1 MMSCL
6 GPYAKY
12 SSCLYPT
19 GKESLEE
26 AEVLMM
32 DLYCKEAKLKDGQ
45 DVLDL
50 GCGTN
55 PPNIPLFFSPLYSNE
70 THNGRYDRVGKFVSV
85 FGSGALCLDVIGCSL

>member
-50 GCGTN
+50 GCGT
-55 PPNIPLFFSPLYSNE
+55 PPNVPLSFSPLYSNE
-70 THNGRYDRVGKFVSV
+70 THNGRYGRVGQFVFV
-85 FGSGALCLDVIGCSL
+85 LGSGALCLDMIGYSF

>member
-19 GKESLEE
+19 GKETLEE
-26 AEVLMM
+26 AEILMM
-32 DLYCKEAKLKDGQ
+32 DLYCKEAKLIDGQ

-50 GCGTN
+50 GCGKC
-55 PPNIPLFFSPLYSNE
+55 LFLPGLRSEAHLDIL
-70 THNGRYDRVGKFVSV
+70 GW
-85 FGSGALCLDVIGCSL
+85 GSLSLFLAQVRLG